1 MPFDPNRVQAL
12 LFDIDGTLSDTDDQ
26 MVAHFRRVLRPLKRI
41 LPNQDVHAA
50 ARWLV
55 MGLETPGNFIYTK
68 LDRFGLDG
76 PAGRLL
82 NTLSHQRANRK
93 PKYFQVIPGVMEML
107 PRLAVRYPLA
117 IVSARGDAGALAFL
131 DQFGLRPYFKA
142 VVTAQ
147 TCEFTKP
154 FPDPVLEAAR
164 QVDVPVEA
172 CVMIGDTTVDMHAGK
187 SAGAQ
192 TIGVL
197 CGFGHRKELL
207 RAGADVILETTAGV
221 ENILAEI

>member
-1 MPFDPNRVQAL
+1 LAFDPTRVQAL

-26 MVAHFRRVLRPLKRI
+26 MVAHFSRVLRPLKSI
-41 LPNQDVHAA
+41 LPNRDVHAA

-68 LDRFGLDG
+68 LDRLGLDG
-76 PAGRLL
+76 PVGRLL
-82 NTLSHQRANRK
+82 NTLSHRRAGRK
-93 PKYFQVIPGVMEML
+93 PKYFQIVPGVSEML
-107 PRLAVRYPLA
+107 ARLAELYPLA
-117 IVSARGDAGALAFL
+117 IVSARGDAVALAFL

-142 VVTAQ
+142 VITSQ
-147 TCEFTKP
+147 TCEYTKP
-154 FPDPVLEAAR
+154 FPDPVREAAR
-164 QVDVPVEA
+164 QLKVPVES

-187 SAGAQ
+187 AAGTQ

-197 CGFGHRKELL
+197 CGFGRRSELL

-221 ENILAEI
+221 EAALVG